1 MKRIHEG
8 LEKGSPKGPTKKSR
22 FSSLRTMPSKDGT
35 VRVVRSS
42 KEGMKRVYKTT
53 VKVSQEGSIHNASF
67 DKNIGL
73 ILLTDAQSKNIGSP
87 EVVPQFEVIK
97 SGHHTYQLKTDAL
110 KCLNFTDEEIY
121 SLVVP
126 KRTLARRV
134 ATQEPLSVEETDK
147 AVRLGRIDRLAAE
160 VFGDASKA
168 HRWLRK
174 PKQSLGGETPLA
186 CLSTEVGARAIEEI
200 LNQID
205 HGISP

>member
-22 FSSLRTMPSKDGT
+22 SSRLRTLSKDGT
-35 VRVVRSS
+35 ARVVRTS
-42 KEGMKRVYKTT
+42 KEEMKRVYKTT
-53 VKVSQEGSIHNASF
+53 VKVSQAGNVHNAYF

-73 ILLTDAQSKNIGSP
+73 IILTDAQSKNIGSQK
-87 EVVPQFEVIK
+87 VVPQFEVIK

-121 SLVVP
+121 TLVVP

-186 CLSTEVGARAIEEI
+186 CLSTEVGARAVEEI

>member
-22 FSSLRTMPSKDGT
+22 SSRLRTLSKDGT
-35 VRVVRSS
+35 ARVVRTS
-42 KEGMKRVYKTT
+42 KEEMKRVYKTT
-53 VKVSQEGSIHNASF
+53 VKVSQAGSIHSAYF

-73 ILLTDAQSKNIGSP
+73 ILLTDAQSKNIGSQK
-87 EVVPQFEVIK
+87 VVPQFEVIK

-121 SLVVP
+121 TLVVP

-186 CLSTEVGARAIEEI
+186 CLSTEVGARAVEEI